1 VTVSDSIP
9 VCSMVTWPMPLS
21 ETAEKP
27 DTILGS
33 VTIFPDPATESKTQA
48 PDITLQEISSE
59 A

>member
-1 VTVSDSIP
+1 
-9 VCSMVTWPMPLS
+9 MVTWPMPLS